1 MIKSKNNLMQK
12 IISTYSDN
20 LFGKPFSMPQ
30 FIESSEN
37 DTLAHYNCENNKNKC
52 SSMENIGEG

>member
-1 MIKSKNNLMQK
+1 MIKSKKIILMQK

-37 DTLAHYNCENNKNKC
+37 DTLAHYNCENNKNKR
-52 SSMENIGEG
+52 SSVEKYW

>member
-1 MIKSKNNLMQK
+1 MQK
-12 IISTYSDN
+12 IISTYSGN

>member
-1 MIKSKNNLMQK
+1 MQK

-20 LFGKPFSMPQ
+20 LFEKPFSMPQ

-37 DTLAHYNCENNKNKC
+37 DTLAHYNCENNKNKR
-52 SSMENIGEG
+52 SSVENIGEG

>member
-1 MIKSKNNLMQK
+1 MQK

-37 DTLAHYNCENNKNKC
+37 DTLAYYNYEDNKNKC
-52 SSMENIGEG
+52 SGMENIGEG